1 MQSEPFPVE
10 RQILGSN
17 PSLIR
22 GGTTSYSFWNHHWDV
37 KRQQERGARKKIANT
52 EGAGYERLQ
61 LNFEINKEDRR
72 VFLDVAPMKYL
83 QPTIQMLSGGTATRQ
98 RISKPSFVS
107 KEYNYNSN
115 VTCGQTGFN
124 VCFDYTEAANAIVAS
139 KVLFTDS
146 DKVRFAGL
154 LFSFSI
160 PLIVFEEILEPNFPY
175 LCPKISTFVKIV
187 KMDMQFILE
196 LHVPNV

>member
-83 QPTIQMLSGGTATRQ
+83 QPTIQMLSGNTSLGKSNLQLYWLWYKILNR
-98 RISKPSFVS
+98 RG
-107 KEYNYNSN
+107 NSHQAKN
-115 VTCGQTGFN
+115 
-124 VCFDYTEAANAIVAS
+124 I
-139 KVLFTDS
+139 K
-146 DKVRFAGL
+146 
-154 LFSFSI
+154 
-160 PLIVFEEILEPNFPY
+160 
-175 LCPKISTFVKIV
+175 TFFCI
-187 KMDMQFILE
+187 
-196 LHVPNV
+196 